1 MYQPLPLDCRQLVAV
16 LPHDRPVR
24 VSIWLRTLFWV
35 GPMNWSFSPSTTRSR
50 SLVSVRLPLPMHDV
64 RLKNEYWTPSPM
76 PHAAWTRL
84 SEFLASVAITAPWL
98 NPPTTTPLLQS
109 ALARAHS
116 TDSALVELAPLKMQR
131 ALPEIWLQLPNAPL
145 LYAMVAAT
153 NPRLAMAATAAV
165 ADALVN
171 VSLV

>member
-1 MYQPLPLDCRQLVAV
+1 
-16 LPHDRPVR
+16 
-24 VSIWLRTLFWV
+24 
-35 GPMNWSFSPSTTRSR
+35 
-50 SLVSVRLPLPMHDV
+50 
-64 RLKNEYWTPSPM
+64 M

-84 SEFLASVAITAPWL
+84 SKFRASVDSTAPWL

-131 ALPEIWLQLPNAPL
+131 ALPEIVVQLANVPL
-145 LYAMVAAT
+145 LYAIDPAT
-153 NPRLAMAATAAV
+153 KPRPAMLATAAV

-171 VSLV
+171 VSPVPIM